1 MLATLLKAL
10 HFPEEGDLIP
20 GYRSDRTVERDLSGE
35 LRPGRVEGG
44 QSQRRGLRGPW
55 RPPPSLASQMGK
67 DQGYRSEATVWALN
81 APEAKKKRKILPIP
95 QLSVFLP
102 LSFCSSEVSLRG
114 LGGPVRPSVCNL
126 PVVVRLALMTFLKA
140 RPNPW
145 VRVSPCL

>member
-1 MLATLLKAL
+1 MDRAKDAALGGPGGPLLPWLPRWGRTKATGQRPQFGLSMLLK
-10 HFPEEGDLIP
+10 
-20 GYRSDRTVERDLSGE
+20 
-35 LRPGRVEGG
+35 
-44 QSQRRGLRGPW
+44 Q
-55 RPPPSLASQMGK
+55 
-67 DQGYRSEATVWALN
+67 
-81 APEAKKKRKILPIP
+81 KKKERFFQSPN
-95 QLSVFLP
+95 SVFLP